1 MTHRRRAV
9 SGRSAARWVRLTRTR
24 GGATPTGPGGLHN
37 DAGGL
42 HNDEGGAIARPLPSM
57 DPAQTSPMAFL
68 SGLLKAHMLRPAS
81 RPSALSIKK
90 KPSLGILV

>member
-9 SGRSAARWVRLTRTR
+9 SGRSGGRWVRLTRTR
-24 GGATPTGPGGLHN
+24 GGAPVTGPR
-37 DAGGL
+37 GL
-42 HNDEGGAIARPLPSM
+42 HNDEGGALARPLPSM
-57 DPAQTSPMAFL
+57 DRAQTSPMAFL
-68 SGLLKAHMLRPAS
+68 SGLLKAHMLSPAS